1 MLRGTFGMPDAAG
14 SQRAALAER
23 ISQRSQRASA
33 GGADTYDER
42 HLRHAWWST
51 AGHVHLCRLGASRGV
66 AELADTD
73 LDCIERLYQSLRARV
88 CPVCVSEDVQKE
100 HSLNVGM
107 MKMEELRRAFILS

>member
-1 MLRGTFGMPDAAG
+1 M
-14 SQRAALAER
+14 
-23 ISQRSQRASA
+23 
-33 GGADTYDER
+33 TYRTIQPTQTYSR
-42 HLRHAWWST
+42 HSL
-51 AGHVHLCRLGASRGV
+51 RGV
-66 AELADTD
+66 AELANTD